1 MKSVA
6 DVPSPED
13 DDSEDPEFDLL
24 YEHAG
29 SSSAALPAME
39 AVEEEAEGELRGGK
53 RNRKHSPDTGAAA
66 PIDPISDL
74 AVLEGSA
81 LVPFLES
88 RLQNSSFLEICRHTA
103 VFKVNLSTF
112 VRSCSPL
119 PMRAQYFSP

>member
-24 YEHAG
+24 FEDAG
-29 SSSAALPAME
+29 SSSAALPAVE
-39 AVEEEAEGELRGGK
+39 DVEEEAEGELRGGK

-103 VFKVNLSTF
+103 IFKVNLQTVVTPQLIRENSLF
-112 VRSCSPL
+112 
-119 PMRAQYFSP
+119 

>member
-13 DDSEDPEFDLL
+13 DDSEDPEPALL
-24 YEHAG
+24 FEDEG

-39 AVEEEAEGELRGGK
+39 AGEEEAEGVLRGGN
-53 RNRKHSPDTGAAA
+53 RNRKHSPYTGAAA

-74 AVLEGSA
+74 AMLEGSA

-103 VFKVNLSTF
+103 VFKVNLQTVVIPQLIRENSLF
-112 VRSCSPL
+112 
-119 PMRAQYFSP
+119 

>member
-13 DDSEDPEFDLL
+13 DDSEDPEPALL
-24 YEHAG
+24 FEDAG

-88 RLQNSSFLEICRHTA
+88 RLQNSSFLEICRHKA
-103 VFKVNLSTF
+103 VFRVNLQTVVIPQLIRDNSLF
-112 VRSCSPL
+112 
-119 PMRAQYFSP
+119 

>member
-13 DDSEDPEFDLL
+13 DDSEDPEPALL
-24 YEHAG
+24 FEG
-29 SSSAALPAME
+29 SSSAALPAVE
-39 AVEEEAEGELRGGK
+39 AGEEEAEGELRGGK

-74 AVLEGSA
+74 YAVLEGSA

-103 VFKVNLSTF
+103 VFKVNLQTVVIPQLIRENSLF
-112 VRSCSPL
+112 
-119 PMRAQYFSP
+119 Y

>member
-29 SSSAALPAME
+29 SSSAALPAVE
-39 AVEEEAEGELRGGK
+39 DVEEEAEGEVRGGK

-103 VFKVNLSTF
+103 VFKVNLQTVVIPQLIRENSLF
-112 VRSCSPL
+112 
-119 PMRAQYFSP
+119 

>member
-13 DDSEDPEFDLL
+13 DDSEDPEFALL
-24 YEHAG
+24 FEDAG

-39 AVEEEAEGELRGGK
+39 AGEEEAEGELRDGN
-53 RNRKHSPDTGAAA
+53 RNRKHSPYTGAAA
-66 PIDPISDL
+66 LIDPISDL

-103 VFKVNLSTF
+103 VFKVNLQTVVIPQLIRDNSLF
-112 VRSCSPL
+112 
-119 PMRAQYFSP
+119 

>member
-39 AVEEEAEGELRGGK
+39 AGEEEAEGELRGGK
-53 RNRKHSPDTGAAA
+53 RNRKHSPDTGTAA

-74 AVLEGSA
+74 AMLEGSA

-103 VFKVNLSTF
+103 VFKVNLQTVVMPQLIRENSLF
-112 VRSCSPL
+112 
-119 PMRAQYFSP
+119 

>member
-13 DDSEDPEFDLL
+13 DDSEDPEPALL
-24 YEHAG
+24 FEDKG

-39 AVEEEAEGELRGGK
+39 AGEEEAEGELLGGN

-74 AVLEGSA
+74 YAVLEGSA

-103 VFKVNLSTF
+103 VFKVSL
-112 VRSCSPL
+112 L
-119 PMRAQYFSP
+119 